1 MGQCQYSYVTSRL
14 LPQVFGSSPSDS
26 DAWEFQENEFMNARE
41 RLRLIRA
48 KLAVLEGKM
57 TLAMMS
63 GHVSFI
69 LIYIYFRLD
78 ILTKTEVPTV
88 QFQ

>member
-1 MGQCQYSYVTSRL
+1 
-14 LPQVFGSSPSDS
+14 
-26 DAWEFQENEFMNARE
+26 MNARE